1 MSDTLKDQ
9 LLALGF
15 KPVAKAPAPAPRA
28 AGKPAPKPAPGR
40 DPRGERP
47 GGPRGQRKQ
56 RPGGPREPDLAQ
68 AWAARARDERAERE
82 RIKREA
88 EAQAREK
95 RERKAKLQALL
106 EGKAV
111 NDAGAD
117 VARHFPHGGKI
128 RRIYVTAAQLPRLN
142 GGELGVVQHLGRY
155 LLVERAVALAAAEV
169 APECLLLLPDPD
181 AVPDD
186 GVPADLVW

>member
-1 MSDTLKDQ
+1 MPTVTSLDD
-9 LLALGF
+9 
-15 KPVAKAPAPAPRA
+15 
-28 AGKPAPKPAPGR
+28 
-40 DPRGERP
+40 
-47 GGPRGQRKQ
+47 
-56 RPGGPREPDLAQ
+56 
-68 AWAARARDERAERE
+68 AEVSSL
-82 RIKREA
+82 ITA
-88 EAQAREK
+88 TGEAQAREK

-155 LLVERAVALAAAEV
+155 LLVERTVALAAAEV